1 VYSINRIFRHLLLC
15 LSCLLLAQ
23 LPAFA
28 GQQDTGQTASLFSS
42 LKIVVPQK
50 QTIMGEIVLPD
61 LSGRIQAVRKQPG
74 RIIFVTFWASWCP
87 DCRREMP
94 AMERLYI
101 RYKDRGLAMVA
112 INLMEP
118 PETVRAFRD
127 DFGLSFPLL
136 MDQTG
141 ETARSFSLRS
151 IPTTYLL
158 DDKGV
163 IVGQAQGSRD
173 WDRDEAI
180 LLFDLLLRDGSQDSS
195 SKPK

>member
-1 VYSINRIFRHLLLC
+1 MYSTSKTIYYLILG
-15 LSCLLLAQ
+15 LSYLLLAQ
-23 LPAFA
+23 MPAFA
-28 GQQDTGQTASLFSS
+28 DQQDTGQTASLFSI
-42 LKIVVPQK
+42 LKIVVPQQ
-50 QTIMGEIVLPD
+50 QTIMDNIVLPD
-61 LSGRIQAVRKQPG
+61 LSGHIQTVHKQPG
-74 RIIFVTFWASWCP
+74 RIIFVNFWASWCP

-101 RYKDRGLAMVA
+101 RYKDRGLAMVG
-112 INLMEP
+112 INLMESP
-118 PETVRAFRD
+118 DTVRAFRD

-141 ETARSFSLRS
+141 ESARNIALRS

-163 IVGQAQGSRD
+163 IIGQAQGSRD
-173 WDRDEAI
+173 WDSEEAI
-180 LLFDLLLRDGSQDSS
+180 LLFDLLLLDDPQDT